1 MSVGNVFAPKK
12 LFQRREP
19 IDYKRF
25 VEIYQNFDVKGK
37 DNKSYLPLKD
47 GSQRVQLELMAKTY
61 VPILDRDIYT
71 INTIDFVPPR
81 CVIREPFEVFYDE
94 KTKKLYASPQDCG
107 IFRFMIEG
115 QPIEING
122 SNLFPIKKQTVVG
135 CVELEAAEYF
145 RNEEY
150 I

>member
-12 LFQRREP
+12 LFQKREP

-25 VEIYQNFDVKGK
+25 VEIYQNFDLKGN

-47 GSQRVQLELMAKTY
+47 GSQKVKLELMSKTY
-61 VPILDRDIYT
+61 IPILDRDIYA
-71 INTIDFVPPR
+71 INTVDFIPSR
-81 CVIREPFEVFYDE
+81 CVVSDPFEVVYDE
-94 KTKKLYASPQDCG
+94 KTHKLYAVPQDCG
-107 IFRFMIEG
+107 IFRLMIEG
-115 QPIEING
+115 QPVEFNG
-122 SNLFPIKKQTVVG
+122 SNLIPIKKQTILG
-135 CVELEAAEYF
+135 HVELEAAEYF

>member
-47 GSQRVQLELMAKTY
+47 GSQKVQLELMSKTY
-61 VPILDRDIYT
+61 IPILDRDIYAV
-71 INTIDFVPPR
+71 NTIDFVPPR
-81 CVIREPFEVFYDE
+81 CVIAEPFEVIYDE
-94 KTKKLYASPQDCG
+94 KTKKLYAVPQDCG
-107 IFRFMIEG
+107 VFRLIIEG
-115 QPIEING
+115 QPVEFNG
-122 SNLFPIKKQTVVG
+122 SNLAPIKKQTIMD